1 MPLMLK
7 FILFATLS
15 LLSIAPTFAQSV
27 KATGKAI
34 IYNDDIDDARYR
46 ATQEAIKQAVLQ
58 SSSRVSVND
67 RLKNGDL
74 DSDIQIRSSGRVQQA
89 KIIHE
94 ERKGD
99 FLTVIARVNVTPD
112 SQCSNGAT
120 NYYEKSVGIIGFQL
134 QDPEQASLGRLNN
147 ISRELPKDLANAIN
161 KQGFL
166 RALTATNVA
175 LYPDL
180 INAPSSMTSEGNL
193 TNVTRIGQQLGVQYI
208 IGGVIR
214 DISPLYLRTP
224 DNLEATPLGKDKA
237 IQKERNFVLDL
248 YIYDSFSGAL
258 LFQKRYSEIGNW
270 DISDNAKIG
279 FGSAKFWTIHYGKV
293 VREILRESAIDTSEK
308 LRCQPFIANIFRT
321 EGNRIHIAAGSL
333 SGIKQGDKFSVYRRY
348 EIFNQNQTAQTQLNN
363 ANINVTIKQVQPNF
377 SIGELAVDA
386 QILNVQQQDVVI
398 AW

>member
-1 MPLMLK
+1 MSFTRKYCL
-7 FILFATLS
+7 FIALS
-15 LLSIAPTFAQSV
+15 VLSIAPSFAQSV
-27 KATGKAI
+27 TATGKAI
-34 IYNDDIDDARYR
+34 VYNDDVDDARYR
-46 ATQEAIKQAVLQ
+46 ATQQAIKQAVLQ

-74 DSDIQIRSSGRVQQA
+74 DSDIQIRSAGRVQQA
-89 KIIHE
+89 KILHE

-99 FLTVIARVNVTPD
+99 FLTVVARVNVTPD
-112 SQCSNGAT
+112 SQCGNGAT
-120 NYYEKSVGIIGFQL
+120 NFYQKSVGVTGFKL

-147 ISRELPKDLANAIN
+147 ISRELPRDLANAIN

-166 RALTATNVA
+166 RALNATNVA
-175 LYPDL
+175 IYPDL
-180 INAPSSMTSEGNL
+180 INAPSAINDEGAL
-193 TNVTRIGQQLGVQYI
+193 SNVTRIGQQLGVQYI
-208 IGGVIR
+208 ISGVIR

-224 DNLEATPLGKDKA
+224 DSPSDSQEDGT
-237 IQKERNFVLDL
+237 QKERNFVLDL

-258 LFQKRYSEIGNW
+258 FFQKRYSEIGEW
-270 DISDNAKIG
+270 DIADNARVG
-279 FGSAKFWTIHYGKV
+279 FGSAKFWTVHYGKV

-308 LRCQPFIANIFRT
+308 LRCQPFIASIFRT
-321 EGNRIHIAAGSL
+321 EGNRVHISAGSL
-333 SGIKQGDKFSVYRRY
+333 SGIKQGDKLSVYRRF
-348 EIFNQNQTAQTQLNN
+348 EIHNQNQTAQTQLNN